1 MDFETFELEIEN
13 LNLKEKAIEII
24 KEIEYVLVKDALDND
39 GLVEEIMKKIT
50 VEINR
55 VTAGVINYNSEY
67 ERYMYFVNANVYCND
82 VTLSNRTIQFDEN
95 GEVIG

>member
-1 MDFETFELEIEN
+1 MGFETFELEIER

-39 GLVEEIMKKIT
+39 WLVEEIMKKIT

-67 ERYMYFVNANVYCND
+67 EQYMYFVNANVYCND

-95 GEVIG
+95 GEFIE

>member
-67 ERYMYFVNANVYCND
+67 EGYMYFVNANVYCNG
-82 VTLSNRTIQFDEN
+82 VTLSNRTIEFDEN
-95 GEVIG
+95 GEYI

>member
-1 MDFETFELEIEN
+1 MGFETFELEIER

-39 GLVEEIMKKIT
+39 WLVEEIMKKII

-67 ERYMYFVNANVYCND
+67 EQYMYFVNANVYCND

-95 GEVIG
+95 GEFIE

>member
-1 MDFETFELEIEN
+1 MGFETFELEIER

-39 GLVEEIMKKIT
+39 WLVEEIMKKII

-67 ERYMYFVNANVYCND
+67 EQYMYFVNANVYCND
-82 VTLSNRTIQFDEN
+82 VTLSKRTIQFDEN
-95 GEVIG
+95 GEFIE

>member
-39 GLVEEIMKKIT
+39 GVVEEIMKK
-50 VEINR
+50 N
-55 VTAGVINYNSEY
+55 
-67 ERYMYFVNANVYCND
+67 
-82 VTLSNRTIQFDEN
+82 N
-95 GEVIG
+95 G